1 MADSNVCPH
10 APFKSV
16 PLYSTAVIN
25 RYATRHVFVSDSTD
39 NDALNRIMLEVGAE
53 ADLVSLSTGATGTPD
68 EGELLQALFNVL
80 RDARIGIHLY
90 VFGDES
96 FIWTLHAFAL
106 AQGLSNE
113 EITLGHSGS
122 RTHQLIYCV
131 HCADLQT
138 QPVQHTVTCRNCGVE
153 LEVRTH
159 FSRRLGAYL
168 GVCLN
173 ADKPYAQD
181 VA

>member
-16 PLYSTAVIN
+16 PLYSPVVFN
-25 RYATRHVFVSDSTD
+25 RYATRHVFVSDGTD
-39 NDALNRIMLEVGAE
+39 SDVRDRMILEVGAE
-53 ADLVSLSTGATGTPD
+53 TDLISLSIGSPAIAD
-68 EGELLQALFNVL
+68 KNELHQALFNLL

-90 VFGDES
+90 LFGDES
-96 FIWTLHAFAL
+96 FIWTLHALAV

-138 QPVQHTVTCRNCGVE
+138 QPVGHTLTCQNCGVE
-153 LEVRTH
+153 LEVRAH

-173 ADKPYAQD
+173 ADEPYGRD